1 MQLVVID
8 GGDASASA
16 ALRARELPADVDV
29 TVQVWIAAPN
39 GGQP

>member
-8 GGDASASA
+8 GGDTGTSP
-16 ALRARELPADVDV
+16 ALRAGELPADVDV
-29 TVQVWIAAPN
+29 TVQVWIATLN